1 MAHFRKLIDN
11 RHEKSLCER
20 VAEYGILPI
29 QRLHTHEK
37 KREISTRR
45 EIYEWMSTETTMF
58 FVYFIFFFIYVLHL
72 NEKINRKRNVLS
84 FFRVRRIKFLH
95 LFGCMNCWYFMALFF
110 PHNSSIALPWKEF
123 IAIIITSLLV
133 LINYIIQWLH
143 LEYFMKNKSEH
154 DVNSKWEFLESFKQ
168 RCRSFERFM
177 LVQRSTVIGPVLMHS
192 TLRNF
197 KNTLFNLLRM

>member
-1 MAHFRKLIDN
+1 MWTSSWIWNFTDSTVAHTWK
-11 RHEKSLCER
+11 
-20 VAEYGILPI
+20 
-29 QRLHTHEK
+29 K
-37 KREISTRR
+37 KRNK
-45 EIYEWMSTETTMF
+45 YEKRNLWMNEHRNDDVF
-58 FVYFIFFFIYVLHL
+58 RLFHIFFIYVLHL